1 MVGDEAAVAAD
12 VVEVG
17 GGPVGEQGDEVGVQR
32 DVAVVAQL
40 ADGDAQPVAVTDEHD
55 GVGVEVAQLA
65 GAQSGA
71 GEDFDD
77 EAVAGVGGGAGG
89 GHQPGGVA
97 VVEELGQRFGA
108 GWDVAADDRV
118 AGRGVGPVP
127 LDDPF
132 EEHAQHP
139 QPLTL
144 RARRQAVAAHAGL
157 GDEPHLEV
165 LDVAAADRRRRCAR
179 RCGRA
184 ASGRTGAASRRPP
197 RRCWGRGTWPPG
209 TGSGPACRPSAG
221 PGRRSGPT
229 PTAAFEPA
237 GCRGSGTAL
246 IARPPVPGRRASRP
260 PPPGWRRSTLAA
272 R

>member
-1 MVGDEAAVAAD
+1 MRSDEVAVEGAAVVGDESAVAAD

-40 ADGDAQPVAVTDEHD
+40 ADRDAQPVAVTDEHD

-77 EAVAGVGGGAGG
+77 EPVAGVGGGAGG
-89 GHQPGGVA
+89 GHQSGGVA

-139 QPLTL
+139 QPLAL
-144 RARRQAVAAHAGL
+144 CVLRQAVA
-157 GDEPHLEV
+157 V
-165 LDVAAADRRRRCAR
+165 
-179 RCGRA
+179 
-184 ASGRTGAASRRPP
+184 
-197 RRCWGRGTWPPG
+197 
-209 TGSGPACRPSAG
+209 ACRA
-221 PGRRSGPT
+221 
-229 PTAAFEPA
+229 
-237 GCRGSGTAL
+237 
-246 IARPPVPGRRASRP
+246 GRRA
-260 PPPGWRRSTLAA
+260 TA
-272 R
+272 